1 MEQITSGER
10 IADRYVL
17 LERIGAGG
25 FGETWRA
32 HDELLDVDVAIKI
45 FADSDSAQRER
56 YVREARSLAKYSR
69 HPGIAAV
76 RDFLETGDHVCL
88 IMEYVMG
95 VDLDRVILA
104 NGRLDYSTA
113 LDALASVAAAL
124 TSLHKANLLH
134 RDVSPDNI
142 RIRPD
147 GTGVLLDFGS
157 VLATDDSMRRTIM
170 VKPGYAPPEQYG
182 DSSTLGPWT
191 DVYAL
196 AATFYHALTGQAPS
210 DSLKRTFADDLKRPS
225 ALGVQMPRAAEDALM
240 RALELDYRART
251 KSVQKLMEDLQPTTE
266 ADERHSVTPEEVAS
280 KEVTPS
286 EVAPKEVAP
295 KEERR
300 PSEVSQPKKGH
311 IASGLDERTRSTAGV
326 TRSSSVASVARRR
339 PRRARSKRRI
349 LTVAAVAMAVV
360 AVLAIAVIRGSG
372 TSSAVQS
379 NTAKYDDATLT
390 NDDVDSILDN
400 PNVTTVELRDCV
412 IADEQIEKLAKKQG
426 LTYLNLFRCTG
437 FTTLAPLAENT
448 TCTRL
453 YLTGL
458 VDADLDALF
467 PNDMPSIE
475 KFFLQNSSIANLG
488 EGLTRFPNLQELDL
502 GSVEGITDIGF
513 LKAMQGLEMLTIAQT
528 EVPSGI
534 EQYLAD
540 MSDLYY
546 TKLDACNLSSL
557 DWAQNCP
564 ALRVVSADDNDITDV
579 SPLANHE
586 ELTEVQLSNNHV
598 ADISALGSCTK
609 LRYLG
614 LSSNVISDISALEPC
629 EGIWQ
634 IDVSDNRL
642 QSLNGLAN
650 HDGLRQVYAQ
660 RNSISDA
667 SGLVGCSGLTELNL
681 ARNQLTD
688 LDFCDSLVGLVT
700 LDVSHCQVTDTKK
713 LATCA
718 KMKTLFLQDNQ
729 ITDLSALQNGFTD
742 LLVLNVATNKLTSLK
757 DLAGCSALKTLVA
770 NDNEIASLAGLADKP
785 SLEVLL
791 LDSNQI
797 SDVSALSDSCA
808 ILHDLDLGHN
818 QVSSVDALAKM
829 GSGSSTPMVRLLL
842 DHNRISDVQTLPKVK
857 YNALVLHGNPLKD
870 FSSLSDRQWN
880 ALYLPYVEKANYG
893 TLGEIGWLSSVRLVG
908 VPYDRQVQTLRD
920 MGVDE
925 TGRKPTFLTEEE
937 ADDELQQ
944 VRDEVNKRV
953 SGMED
958 EGEASGEDE
967 SDVGEDAD
975 ASSDAAEPDSSSSE
989 EA

>member
-45 FADSDSAQRER
+45 FADSDPAQRER

-95 VDLDRVILA
+95 VDLDRVISA

-113 LDALASVAAAL
+113 LDSLASVAAAL

-251 KSVQKLMEDLQPTTE
+251 KSVQKLMEDLQQATE
-266 ADERHSVTPEEVAS
+266 DDERHSVAPREVAP
-280 KEVTPS
+280 V
-286 EVAPKEVAP
+286 EVAPKEETP

-300 PSEVSQPKKGH
+300 PSEVSQPKVEH
-311 IASGLDERTRSTAGV
+311 IASGLDERTRSNAGA
-326 TRSSSVASVARRR
+326 TRSSSVASAARRR

-349 LTVAAVAMAVV
+349 LTVAAVAVAVV

-390 NDDVDSILDN
+390 NDDVDSILDD

-412 IADEQIEKLAKKQG
+412 ITDEQIEELAKKQG
-426 LTYLNLFRCTG
+426 LASLSLFRCTG

-467 PNDMPSIE
+467 PNDMPPIE
-475 KFFLQNSSIANLG
+475 KFYLQNSSIANLG

-534 EQYLAD
+534 EQYLAN

-564 ALRVVSADDNDITDV
+564 TLRVVSADDNDITDV

-598 ADISALGSCTK
+598 ADISALGSCTH
-609 LRYLG
+609 LRFLG
-614 LSSNVISDISALEPC
+614 LSNNEISDISALESC
-629 EGIWQ
+629 EGIYQ
-634 IDVSDNRL
+634 IDVSGNRL

-650 HDGLRQVYAQ
+650 HESLNKVYAQ

-700 LDVSHCQVTDTKK
+700 LDVSHCQVADTKK

-729 ITDLSALQNGFTD
+729 ITDLIALQNGFTD

-808 ILHDLDLGHN
+808 VLHDLDLGHN
-818 QVSSVDALAKM
+818 QVSSIDALAKM
-829 GSGSSTPMVRLLL
+829 GSGTSTPMVRLLL
-842 DHNRISDVQTLPKVK
+842 DHNGISDVQALPKVK

-958 EGEASGEDE
+958 EGEVVGEDE
-967 SDVGEDAD
+967 SDVGEGAD
-975 ASSDAAEPDSSSSE
+975 SSSDADESDSSSSE

>member
-45 FADSDSAQRER
+45 FADSDPAQRER

-225 ALGVQMPRAAEDALM
+225 ALGVQMPRVAEDALM

-251 KSVQKLMEDLQPTTE
+251 KSVQKLMEDLQQATE
-266 ADERHSVTPEEVAS
+266 ADERHSVTPKEE
-280 KEVTPS
+280 TPR
-286 EVAPKEVAP
+286 EETPR
-295 KEERR
+295 EERR
-300 PSEVSQPKKGH
+300 PSEVSQPKVEH
-311 IASGLDERTRSTAGV
+311 IASGLDERTHSNAGV

-349 LTVAAVAMAVV
+349 LTVAAVAVAVV

-372 TSSAVQS
+372 TSNATRSD
-379 NTAKYDDATLT
+379 TARFDDATVT
-390 NDDVDSILDN
+390 NTDVESILDN
-400 PNVTTVELRDCV
+400 PEVTRVELCDCV
-412 IADEQIEKLAKKQG
+412 ITDEQIEKIAKKQG
-426 LTYLNLFRCTG
+426 LTAVSMYRCTG

-453 YLTGL
+453 SLAGL

-467 PNDMPSIE
+467 PNDMPTIE
-475 KFFLQNSSIANLG
+475 KLHLQNSSIANLG
-488 EGLTRFPNLQELDL
+488 EGLTRFPNLLEFEL
-502 GSVEGITDIGF
+502 STVEGITDIGF
-513 LKAMQGLEMLTIAQT
+513 LKAMQGLEILSIVMT
-528 EVPSGI
+528 EVPSGA

-540 MSDLYY
+540 MSNLRYAN
-546 TKLDACNLSSL
+546 LDACNLSSL
-557 DWAQNCP
+557 DWAKNCP
-564 ALRVVSADDNDITDV
+564 VLCVVSADDNDITDV

-586 ELTEVQLSNNHV
+586 ELTEVQLANNHV
-598 ADISALGSCTK
+598 ADISTLGSCTH
-609 LRYLG
+609 LRIVG
-614 LSSNVISDISALEPC
+614 LSNNEISDISALEPC
-629 EGIWQ
+629 EDMRDIAVDG
-634 IDVSDNRL
+634 NKL
-642 QSLNGLAN
+642 QSLHGLEN
-650 HDGLRQVYAQ
+650 HDNLRQVYAQ

-667 SGLVGCSGLTELNL
+667 SGLVGCGGLTELNL

-797 SDVSALSDSCA
+797 SDVSALSGSCVV
-808 ILHDLDLGHN
+808 LHDLDLGHN
-818 QVSSVDALAKM
+818 QVTSIDVLAKM
-829 GSGSSTPMVRLLL
+829 GSGTSTPMVRLLL
-842 DHNRISDVQTLPKVK
+842 DHNRISDVQALPKVK

-944 VRDEVNKRV
+944 VRDEVNKHV

-958 EGEASGEDE
+958 EDEASGEDE
-967 SDVGEDAD
+967 SDAGETEDS
-975 ASSDAAEPDSSSSE
+975 SSDAAESDSSSSE